1 MPPRLEPSQK
11 QRAIAF
17 GQEIQRLRNE
27 RGMSQTQLAELVHLS
42 GSSQSRLESGKYAP
56 PSDER
61 IALYAKALEA
71 DYVDLMR
78 VAGRELDPASFQQRV
93 LADLKQLRSE
103 LRVGFE
109 RLEARI
115 ADSDDR

>member
-1 MPPRLEPSQK
+1 MPPRRETSQT

-17 GQEIQRLRNE
+17 GAEIQRLRN
-27 RGMSQTQLAELVHLS
+27 RLGLSQTQLAELVHLS
-42 GSSQSRLESGKYAP
+42 GSSQSRLESGKYGP
-56 PSDER
+56 PADER
-61 IALYAKALEA
+61 IALYAKALSA

-103 LRVGFE
+103 LRTGFE
-109 RLEARI
+109 RLESRL